1 MHHAH
6 IDKYANQKS
15 MIHSLDARAKLLVV
29 LVFTFF
35 VILVPPSQT
44 HTLAWYAVGPFAMM
58 VFGGVPLKF
67 VLRQLLLV
75 SPFVMV
81 LGISCVFFDKRPVE
95 VYFGS
100 WQWQTSGGW
109 LRFFSI
115 VCKFA
120 ITFSALITLTSTTRF
135 NELLAA
141 MEKLGM
147 PRVLVTQLGFLYRYI
162 FLLIDKVGRML
173 RARGA
178 RRLMYLG
185 FSHEL
190 KTAGS
195 MIGNLLISS
204 LDMAE
209 RTSVSMTARGY
220 DGQVRTLSQSHFDV
234 KDRFFVAI
242 SAIYMI
248 LLTVLL

>member
-6 IDKYANQKS
+6 IDKYANQQS
-15 MIHSLDARAKLLVV
+15 IIHSLDARTKLLVV
-29 LVFTFF
+29 VVFTFF
-35 VILVPPSQT
+35 VILRHPSQT
-44 HTLAWYAVGPFAMM
+44 HTLPWYAVGPFAMM
-58 VFGGVPLKF
+58 VFGGVPIKF
-67 VLRQLLLV
+67 VLKQLLIV
-75 SPFVMV
+75 SPFVAV
-81 LGISCVFFDKRPVE
+81 LGISCVFFDKQPTE
-95 VYFGS
+95 IYFGP
-100 WQWQTSGGW
+100 WHWETTGGR
-109 LRFFSI
+109 LRFLSI
-115 VCKFA
+115 VLKFI

-135 NELLAA
+135 NELLAG

-147 PRVLVTQLGFLYRYI
+147 PRLMVTQLGFLYRYI

-209 RTSVSMTARGY
+209 RTSVAMEARGY
-220 DGQVRTLSQSHFDV
+220 DGQVRTLSESHFDV
-234 KDRFFVAI
+234 KDWVFAAV
-242 SAIYMI
+242 SAAYM
-248 LLTVLL
+248 TAMAVLL